1 MGKATGP
8 TYNVPYR
15 RRRENRTNYQKR
27 LALIKSDSLRFV
39 VRQSNKAVL
48 AQLISFDIAGDKTQV
63 SANSCELESKG
74 WVSQANT
81 PTAYLVGFLAAK
93 KAIAKG
99 IKGAHLDI
107 GMATAS
113 KGRILFAAALGAKE
127 AGLDINIDESLVD
140 KERLNGGHIAAYA
153 KKLESEDKAKYEKL
167 FAKYVKKKVDAK
179 NLPAVFDKTR
189 EALMSG

>member
-27 LALIKSDSLRFV
+27 LAMIKPDSNRLV

-48 AQLISFDIAGDKTQV
+48 VQLVSFDPAGDKTLI
-63 SANSCELESKG
+63 SASSRELEQKG
-74 WVSQANT
+74 WLSQANT
-81 PTAYLVGFLAAK
+81 PTSYLTGILAAK

-99 IKGAHLDI
+99 IKKAHLDI

-113 KGRILFAAALGAKE
+113 KGRILFAAAMGAKA
-127 AGLDINIDESLVD
+127 AGLDINIDENLVE
-140 KERLNGGHIAAYA
+140 KERINGSHISEYA

-167 FAKYVKKKVDAK
+167 FSRYAKKKVDVK
-179 NLPAVFDKTR
+179 NLAAVFEKTR
-189 EALMSG
+189 DALMSG